1 MKIKQFIRF
10 GAVAGCTALAF
21 LSTAAL
27 VPAQGS
33 NQQESSEDDQA
44 SATITVI
51 VPAGG
56 AVVTYT
62 VDGTLFTVYAGSRV
76 VLPAA
81 ARNIHLP
88 AETLVETSR
97 TGRDGGT
104 TVANF
109 KISTPVTLARITQR
123 AVKHAASSFTL
134 ETLTRI
140 RPDGTKREFDAVT
153 GEVTVTD
160 PSGNVV
166 STTTSVA
173 AERST
178 GEKALT
184 QVAATVR
191 ATSSNTNTILGV
203 PSTDGNTASD

>member
-1 MKIKQFIRF
+1 MKIKQCTQF
-10 GAVAGCTALAF
+10 GAVAGFTALAF

-33 NQQESSEDDQA
+33 NQQESSESEDDQA

-62 VDGTLFTVYAGSRV
+62 VDDTVFTVHADSRV

-81 ARNIHLP
+81 ARNIQLP
-88 AETLVETSR
+88 AGTLVETSR
-97 TGRDGGT
+97 TDLNGGM

-109 KISTPVTLARITQR
+109 KISTPVTLTSITQR
-123 AVKHAASSFTL
+123 AVKNAASSFKLVTL
-134 ETLTRI
+134 ART
-140 RPDGTKREFDAVT
+140 RPDGTQREFDAAT
-153 GEVTVTD
+153 GEVTEKDT
-160 PSGNVV
+160 SGNVV
-166 STTTSVA
+166 STTTPVA
-173 AERST
+173 AERPT

-184 QVAATVR
+184 QAAATVR
-191 ATSSNTNTILGV
+191 ATSSDTNTISAASG
-203 PSTDGNTASD
+203 TDGNT